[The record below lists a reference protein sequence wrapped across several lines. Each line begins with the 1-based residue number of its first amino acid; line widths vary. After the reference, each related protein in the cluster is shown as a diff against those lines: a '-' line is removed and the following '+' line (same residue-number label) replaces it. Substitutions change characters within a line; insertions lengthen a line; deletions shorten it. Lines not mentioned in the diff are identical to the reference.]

1 MKKITYD
8 DISNYDTEQTLHP
21 SDFTRIGQS
30 RLARLIE
37 DGLSEDD
44 DSDMIYHCLKNNMQM
59 VSFGDYLRRY
69 IFRRLGRTGDYTSIS
84 LHEYRQILMESF
96 RETYTPR
103 SFHKTTTRF
112 STLAEG
118 WLTKPSVSRET
129 VFLLG
134 FGLNMPLEDVSAF
147 LTDALKEQDF
157 NTYDPRE
164 VIFWYCLKN
173 RKGAG
178 EAIHYLEEYDRMDF
192 EEDHTQGDPDSTIVI
207 REKVFRMKDEKDLKA
222 GLRYLLSTERSY
234 PFSRTCLRTFQELY
248 QEARML
254 AWESENETFDN
265 KQAKKLADFSHGEF
279 EKKLYAGISADKSG
293 NLRKASA
300 SDLQKFLSQKRL
312 SRQRISQILSGKT
325 RVSRYDLMTLVF
337 YNISMECDPDTK
349 TEKRFNAFVS
359 AVNEVLDRCY
369 MGRLN
374 IANPY
379 ESFLLMCML
388 TNGPLIAFGD
398 VWDYSYEND
407 QEDE

>member
-1 MKKITYD
+1 MKDVRFD
-8 DISNYDTEQTLHP
+8 DISKYNREQTLNP
-21 SDFTRIGQS
+21 SDFTKIGQS

-37 DGLSEDD
+37 EGLSEDD
-44 DSDMIYHCLKNNMQM
+44 DSDMIYDCLKNNMQM

-69 IFRRLGRTGDYTSIS
+69 IFERLGRKGDYNEISI
-84 LHEYRQILMESF
+84 HEYRKILMESF

-134 FGLNMPLEDVSAF
+134 FGLNMSLDDVSRF

-164 VIFWYCLKN
+164 VIFWYCLQN
-173 RKGAG
+173 HKGAG
-178 EAIHYLEEYDRMDF
+178 DAIHYLEEYDRTDYA
-192 EEDHTQGDPDSTIVI
+192 EDHREADPDSSLVI
-207 REKVFRMKDEKDLKA
+207 REKVFRMKNEEDLKA
-222 GLRYLLSTERSY
+222 GLRYLLSENRSY
-234 PFSRTCLRTFQELY
+234 PFSRTCLQAFKELY
-248 QEARML
+248 EEARMH
-254 AWESENETFDN
+254 AWASENDTFDN
-265 KQAKKLADFSHGEF
+265 KQQKKLADFSHAEF
-279 EKKLYAGISADKSG
+279 EKMLYAGIASDKSG

-300 SDLQKFLSQKRL
+300 SDLQKYLSQKRL

-337 YNISMECDPDTK
+337 YNISMECDPDTRR
-349 TEKRFNAFVS
+349 EERFNAFVS
-359 AVNEVLDRCY
+359 SVNTVMDRCH

-398 VWDYSYEND
+398 VWDFSYEND
-407 QEDE
+407 QDNH

>member
-1 MKKITYD
+1 MKDNKKNIK
-8 DISNYDTEQTLHP
+8 
-21 SDFTRIGQS
+21 
-30 RLARLIE
+30 
-37 DGLSEDD
+37 
-44 DSDMIYHCLKNNMQM
+44 KNNDK
-59 VSFGDYLRRY
+59 VEVVF
-69 IFRRLGRTGDYTSIS
+69 
-84 LHEYRQILMESF
+84 ILDRSGSMSGMEADTIGGF
-96 RETYTPR
+96 N
-103 SFHKTTTRF
+103 
-112 STLAEG
+112 STLKKQREQGENVVWSTVLFDDKYEVIHNRVPIAEVKE
-118 WLTKPSVSRET
+118 LTENEYYVRGCTALLDAVGKTIHHIAHVHKREGAWEAPGETLIVITTDGMENASREYT
-129 VFLLG
+129 YKK
-134 FGLNMPLEDVSAF
+134 VSSMIK
-147 LTDALKEQDF
+147 KEQKKYGWEF
-157 NTYDPRE
+157 L
-164 VIFWYCLKN
+164 FL
-173 RKGAG
+173 GANMDAVS
-178 EAIHYLEEYDRMDF
+178 EAGRI
-192 EEDHTQGDPDSTIVI
+192 
-207 REKVFRMKDEKDLKA
+207 
-222 GLRYLLSTERSY
+222 
-234 PFSRTCLRTFQELY
+234 
-248 QEARML
+248 
-254 AWESENETFDN
+254 
-265 KQAKKLADFSHGEF
+265 
-279 EKKLYAGISADKSG
+279 GISADRSG